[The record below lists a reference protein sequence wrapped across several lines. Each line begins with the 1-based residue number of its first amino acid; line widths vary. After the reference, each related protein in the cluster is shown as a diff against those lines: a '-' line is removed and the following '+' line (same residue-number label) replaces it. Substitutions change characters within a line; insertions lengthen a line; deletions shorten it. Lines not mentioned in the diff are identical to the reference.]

1 MAVAIHPGSHLGWHH
16 NRHVWL
22 SRGVPRGRQEGK
34 ARWSRWQPLPLV
46 HHRSQQLTHTE
57 RNDTFRIVSEADKRQ
72 RPGRP
77 RDANREA
84 SILAVVRELV
94 AEVGYDKTSF
104 EEVARRAS
112 ASKPT
117 LYRRW
122 PTRQDMVV
130 AALKAAPSGVVDTPV
145 DTGSLREDLLI
156 LCRRLAET
164 LRTTDVAL
172 TAALLQAGLKDP
184 ELCQDMET
192 SMGFTGAR
200 LPVSVL
206 RNAVDR
212 GELPCGASPFAYE
225 EVTGSVLVLRAMNG
239 LPLDEDYLRQL
250 IDTVLL
256 PALAR
261 PATQPGVPGI
271 FSGQAH

>member
-1 MAVAIHPGSHLGWHH
+1 VLDPD
-16 NRHVWL
+16 N
-22 SRGVPRGRQEGK
+22 
-34 ARWSRWQPLPLV
+34 
-46 HHRSQQLTHTE
+46 
-57 RNDTFRIVSEADKRQ
+57 RQ

-84 SILAVVRELV
+84 TILAVVRELV
-94 AEVGYDKTSF
+94 AEVGYDKISY
-104 EEVARRAS
+104 EEVARRAA

-122 PTRQDMVV
+122 PTRQDMVI
-130 AALKAAPSGVVDTPV
+130 AALKAAPSGIAVTPV

-156 LCRRLAET
+156 LCRRLSDT
-164 LRTTDVAL
+164 LGTTDVAL

-200 LPVSVL
+200 LPPSVL
-206 RNAVDR
+206 QNAAER
-212 GELPCGASPFAYE
+212 GELPSGASPFAYE

-239 LPLDEDYLRQL
+239 LPLDEDYLEQL
-250 IDTVLL
+250 IDTILL

-261 PATQPGVPGI
+261 PATQPGRPGI
-271 FSGQAH
+271 FSGQTH